1 MSTAVQTTNPNAG
14 AVSTQDRIEVQL
26 GKMIEKFQAVLPV
39 EIPAE
44 RFCRVAI
51 NALQDPRVAEVAET
65 SEGRQSIFTE
75 CLIAATDGLLLDKR
89 EAFLNVYKTKSGN
102 DWVPL
107 AKYMPMYQGLLKL
120 ARNSGVIS
128 DVKCQLVQRGD
139 VFAVDMTPP
148 AGICPI
154 THRYPED
161 IANRGD
167 IIAVYAVAEFKD
179 GKWSNAEVMT
189 VGQVEKIRAGSP
201 ARDKD
206 AWTKH
211 WGEMA
216 RKTVIR
222 RLSKYLPKSTDG
234 MERLHNAAS
243 RDGNLPPIEHVSAPA
258 LERKQPMAAK
268 LLAPK
273 VEPAKAEPEKKP
285 EPAKAETPKQ
295 EVLPPEKKEPAK
307 AETKKQTKQKA
318 TPADDGDPG
327 PQERRGEVLIDP
339 MTGEPVNDED
349 NGI

>member
-14 AVSTQDRIEVQL
+14 AVSTADRVEVTL
-26 GKMIEKFQAVLPV
+26 NKMVEKFQAVLPA

-65 SEGRQSIFTE
+65 ADGRASIFTE
-75 CLIAATDGLLLDKR
+75 CLTAATDGLLLDKR
-89 EAFLNVYKTKSGN
+89 EAFLNVYKVNGK
-102 DWVPL
+102 PM

-120 ARNSGVIS
+120 ARNSGIVS

-148 AGICPI
+148 SGICPI
-154 THRYPED
+154 THRFPDD

-201 ARDKD
+201 AKDKD

-222 RLSKYLPKSTDG
+222 RLCKYLPKSTDG

-243 RDGNLPPIEHVSAPA
+243 RDGQLPALEHVSAPA

-273 VEPAKAEPEKKP
+273 AEPAKAEPEQS
-285 EPAKAETPKQ
+285 KQ
-295 EVLPPEKKEPAK
+295 EVLPAEKKEPAK
-307 AETKKQTKQKA
+307 AETKKQSKQKA
-318 TPADDGDPG
+318 PPADDGDPG
-327 PQERRGEVLIDP
+327 PQERGGEVLIDP
-339 MTGEPVNDED
+339 MTGEPVSDDD